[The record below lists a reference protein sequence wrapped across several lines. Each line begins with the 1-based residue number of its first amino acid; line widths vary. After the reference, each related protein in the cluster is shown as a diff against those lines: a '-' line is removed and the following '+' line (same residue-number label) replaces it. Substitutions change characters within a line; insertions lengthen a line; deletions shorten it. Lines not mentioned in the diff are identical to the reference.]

1 MSESENR
8 LYDLT
13 SRRVTSVSD
22 SNASEA
28 RQVTSVS
35 DVDRCEHQGIMGTYR
50 LGSFKGSSRYQA
62 LVFRAPD
69 SPISQEKLTIWTLCS
84 I

>member
-1 MSESENR
+1 MY
-8 LYDLT
+8 L
-13 SRRVTSVSD
+13 D

-35 DVDRCEHQGIMGTYR
+35 DVDRCEHQGMMGTYS
-50 LGSFKGSSRYQA
+50 LGPLKGSSHYQA

-69 SPISQEKLTIWTLCS
+69 RPISQEKLTIWTFGWNQ
-84 I
+84 IFN